1 MVGVMQQSVTS
12 SPRHVPQGLEAS
24 TLQHPPK
31 GSAASSV
38 LLSVVMPVYNEQAV
52 VGQVIDGFVRVLG
65 ELRVP
70 FEVIALNDGSC
81 DGTAGELEAA
91 AARHPGVVR
100 VLGHPNRG
108 HGPTLLRGLAE
119 ARGEWVFHT
128 DSDDEMPPEPLA
140 ALWARRHEAP
150 LLLGWR
156 QGREAPLARRMVTAG
171 ARLAARVL
179 IGGAPRDI
187 NTPYRLM
194 HAPTIG
200 PAWRALPPDTFAPN
214 VLIAGW
220 ACRHGLP
227 LVELPVPHRG
237 RRTGRVSLTSMK
249 LWRAAARALWQTARL
264 ARAMR
269 RLEPGTVAAP
279 QATGG

>member
-1 MVGVMQQSVTS
+1 MQQSVTS

-24 TLQHPPK
+24 TLQLTPAVGTAP
-31 GSAASSV
+31 GV
-38 LLSVVMPVYNEQAV
+38 VISVVMPVYNEQAV

-65 ELRVP
+65 KLQVP
-70 FEVIALNDGSC
+70 FEVIALNDGSR

-100 VLGHPNRG
+100 VLGHANRG

-140 ALWARRHEAP
+140 ELWARRHEAP

-156 QGREAPLARRMVTAG
+156 QGREAPLARRVVTAG
-171 ARLAARVL
+171 AHWAARL
-179 IGGAPRDI
+179 LLGGAPRDI

-220 ACRHGLP
+220 ACRHALP
-227 LVELPVPHRG
+227 MVELPVPHRG

-249 LWRAAARALWQTARL
+249 LWRAAGRALWQTVRL

-269 RLEPGTVAAP
+269 RLEPVAVGACGP
-279 QATGG
+279 TRG